1 MKRNLFIALLV
12 ALFLTSASFAQQPG
26 GATGTPTTANQFRPT
41 ATPAT
46 PPCPYSRMFM
56 NLSSQMALVDC
67 TGTVTLVSSGGGGG
81 SGTVTT
87 VSIGNLSPLFTA
99 GVTNPTTTP
108 AIAFALSN
116 AGANTYFGNATG
128 STGVPSYTNAGALT
142 NVNDTNVTLTLGG
155 NPATSLLRSVSITA
169 GWTGTLA
176 ASRGGT
182 GLSTPTNN
190 GVIVGDGS
198 VWAASVIPSC
208 SNATTSKLLY
218 DNATRTFTCGVDQT
232 SGGGSG
238 ITSLNSQTGGTQ
250 TFGNDTNVTVVSAS
264 NVHTITWAGT
274 LAAGRLNSNVVQSVV
289 NDTNVTGSISAQ
301 ALTLAWTGTLAKT
314 RQHADTVYSTGGT
327 ADRISFFTA
336 SKDILSDNALVWDNT
351 NKRLGIGTTSPG
363 LPLDVVA
370 NGSALAQQWRETG
383 AGTARV
389 QMQIPSSFG
398 QFGTSSNHD
407 FSLMT
412 NGIQRVNVEATG
424 GTVFGSIVPAT
435 GTVMVNAIANTDVS
449 IVGNNASG
457 STTDILKLQVGGSN
471 RFRLLSTG
479 EFVAGLVS
487 TVTGKLS
494 LANAAGST
502 ITSISAGN
510 AASTLNFI
518 WPVLDPTVGQ
528 VLSAAAPSGGNV
540 VLSWVA
546 NGGGGGAG
554 DVVGPAS
561 ATDNAIARFDTTT
574 GKLIQNSV
582 ITIADS
588 TGNMAGVGTLNTH
601 TIPGGTDTFEML
613 GAAQTV
619 TGVKTYG
626 DGILKATSPWITTG
640 LDDSAGNRMVGFT
653 PTASSVNYF
662 NLTASATATVP
673 KNVLEVTGSDSAVG
687 LYVKTKQGTYP
698 NVGQVYFDTN
708 IRYDRP
714 QISFYEVGTTTYYPD
729 SGIGL
734 KAGGSWLSLQGKNI
748 MLGLR
753 EDGTPGYAALT
764 GNGYLAWNVNVTA
777 AEDCPACVA
786 VGFNKSAQR
795 VIGVVG
801 ADSTPDGDLT
811 HGATFGFIANT
822 PATITATSNNYDPGD
837 PSYFQRWSTDTSRQ
851 ITGMTFA
858 ISSKVSGQIHKIVN
872 VGSEDI
878 VFVNETSGTGSTAA
892 NRFKTSDGNNLTL
905 TPGQCANAI
914 YDAADSRWR
923 VYACEGVGG
932 GGGDAL
938 TSNPLSQ
945 FAATTSAQLATV
957 LSDETG
963 TGLVVYNNTPTLIT
977 PILGTPTSVTLTN
990 ATGLPPVTG
999 IVGWPANA
1007 SGCLGNN
1014 GSGTLSWT
1022 ACSGGSG
1029 ADTALSN
1036 LASVAINTSLLP
1048 ASDNTIN
1055 LGSSAKRFSSLYL
1068 VGNIKDG
1075 SNNNLAAFSANG
1087 SAVNYLDIA
1096 NAATGFGPT
1105 LSAIGTDTNIRLTL
1119 QSKGAEDVRTVYTDS
1134 STNTTDTVFSLVR
1147 NSSGTAAN
1155 NIGAANNF
1163 YIQTST
1169 TPTTLAGGFG
1179 VQWVTATHASRVSR
1193 MFFNT
1198 VDASQVFGERM
1209 GLDHNGIRLPEI
1221 SSAATPAA
1229 NNVYLYAKDDGGV
1242 SKLYYKTDGGTE
1254 VGPLAASGGGGSPGT
1269 PTDSVQFNSASSLA
1283 GNAAFLFIP
1292 GSTTGNEVAI
1302 ADSTITSGNLVS
1314 IAASGT
1320 AAASNTKTGL
1330 RVATSGANATS
1341 TQTTY
1346 GGRFTNTSTGT
1357 TSTNI
1362 GLDVSASGGT
1372 TNYGLVVSGGQLLT
1386 QLGTQA
1392 APGLVIGN
1400 AVASTG
1406 FYGNG
1411 TRIQVSIANVVG
1423 PLFNGSGTY
1432 NKATGLVAWD
1442 SSGDPANGTPDIG
1455 LVRHA
1460 AGVLQVNSGTAGTY
1474 RDMFVRQYWADATI
1488 ITAGTTGNQT
1498 INKALFAV
1506 NFAAAGTSL
1515 TVTNSLVSANSL
1527 VVCTV
1532 QTNDTTMKSV
1542 AAVPASGSVVLH
1554 ANAAA
1559 TAETRVACNVYNN

>member
-1 MKRNLFIALLV
+1 MKRNLFVALLV
-12 ALFLTSASFAQQPG
+12 ALFFVSASFAQQPG

-67 TGTVTLVSSGGGGG
+67 TGTVTLVSSGGGG

-99 GVTNPTTTP
+99 GITNPTTTP
-108 AIAFALSN
+108 AIAFALTN

-128 STGVPSYTNAGALT
+128 STGAPSYTNAGALT

-155 NPATSLLRSVSITA
+155 NPNTSLLRAVSITA

-198 VWAASVIPSC
+198 VWAATVIPSC

-218 DNATRTFTCGVDQT
+218 DNSTRTFTCGVDQT

-250 TFGNDTNVTVVSAS
+250 TFGNDTNVTIVSGS
-264 NVHTITWAGT
+264 NVHTVTWAGT
-274 LAAGRLNSNVVQSVV
+274 LAAGRLNANVVQSIV

-327 ADRISFFTA
+327 ANRIAFFTG
-336 SKDILSDNALVWDNT
+336 SKDILSDNALAWDNT
-351 NKRLGIGTTSPG
+351 NKRLGIGTTSPS

-370 NGSALAQQWRETG
+370 DGSALAQQWRETG

-398 QFGTSSNHD
+398 QLGTSSNHD

-424 GTVFGSIVPAT
+424 GTVFGSIVAAT

-457 STTDILKLQVGGSN
+457 STTDILKLQVAGSN

-479 EFVAGLVS
+479 EAIFGLAA
-487 TVTGKLS
+487 TNTGKLTLSNASGATLTS
-494 LANAAGST
+494 L
-502 ITSISAGN
+502 SAGN
-510 AASTLNFI
+510 AASSLNFI
-518 WPVLDPTVGQ
+518 LPVVDPTNGQ

-546 NGGGGGAG
+546 NGGGGGSG
-554 DVVGPAS
+554 DVVGPGS

-574 GKLIQNSV
+574 GKLIQNSAV
-582 ITIADS
+582 TIADTS
-588 TGNMAGVGTLNTH
+588 GNMAGVGTLNTH

-640 LDDSAGNRMVGFT
+640 LDDSAGNRMAGFT
-653 PTASSVNYF
+653 PITSAVNYF
-662 NLTASATATVP
+662 NFTNTATATVP
-673 KNVLEVTGSDSAVG
+673 KNIFEVTGSDSAVG
-687 LYVKTKQGTYP
+687 LYIKTKQGSYP

-714 QISFYEVGTTTYYPD
+714 QISFYEAGTTTYYPD
-729 SGIGL
+729 RGIGL
-734 KAGGSWLSLQGKNI
+734 KAGGSWLSLQAPNI
-748 MLGLR
+748 MLGTR
-753 EDGTPGYAALT
+753 EDGTPGYAAIT
-764 GNGYLAWNVNVTA
+764 GNGYLAWNVNVTS

-786 VGFNKSAQR
+786 VGFNKFAQR

-822 PATITATSNNYDPGD
+822 PATITATTNNYDPGD
-837 PSYFQRWSTDTSRQ
+837 PSYFQRWSTDASRQ
-851 ITGMTFA
+851 ITGLTFA

-872 VGSEDI
+872 VGAEDI
-878 VFVNETSGTGSTAA
+878 VLVNETSGTGSTAA

-905 TPGQCANAI
+905 TPGQCADAI
-914 YDAADSRWR
+914 YDGTDSRWR
-923 VYACEGVGG
+923 VHACEGVGG
-932 GGGDAL
+932 GGG
-938 TSNPLSQ
+938 
-945 FAATTSAQLATV
+945 
-957 LSDETG
+957 G
-963 TGLVVYNNTPTLIT
+963 
-977 PILGTPTSVTLTN
+977 
-990 ATGLPPVTG
+990 
-999 IVGWPANA
+999 
-1007 SGCLGNN
+1007 
-1014 GSGTLSWT
+1014 
-1022 ACSGGSG
+1022 G

-1048 ASDNTIN
+1048 ASDNTID
-1055 LGSSAKRFSSLYL
+1055 LGSSAKRFASLYL
-1068 VGNIKDG
+1068 VGSIKDG
-1075 SNNNLAAFSANG
+1075 SDNNLTTFSPNG
-1087 SAVNYLDIA
+1087 SAVNYLNIS
-1096 NAATGFGPT
+1096 NGATGFGPV
-1105 LSAIGTDTNIRLTL
+1105 LSAIGTDSNIRLSL
-1119 QSKGAEDVRTVYTDS
+1119 QSKGAEDVRVLYSDS
-1134 STNTTDTVFSLVR
+1134 STNTTDTVFSMVR

-1163 YIQTST
+1163 YLQTST

-1229 NNVYLYAKDDGGV
+1229 NSVYVYAKDNGSGV
-1242 SKLYYKTDGGTE
+1242 SKLYYKGDDGTE
-1254 VGPLAASGGGGSPGT
+1254 VGPLAAGGGGGSTNPTSTIVPYNNAGT
-1269 PTDSVQFNSASSLA
+1269 FADTNLAFASSAFTQTVTSLGTTLTESLKQA
-1283 GNAAFLFIP
+1283 NTTAA
-1292 GSTTGNEVAI
+1292 S
-1302 ADSTITSGNLVS
+1302 SGNQQVS
-1314 IAASGT
+1314 PAFVQEGQGYKTNSVAGSQSVKFAHYVLPVQGT
-1320 AAASNTKTGL
+1320 ANPSGL
-1330 RVATSGANATS
+1330 WKFGSSINGGAYA
-1341 TQTTY
+1341 
-1346 GGRFTNTSTGT
+1346 
-1357 TSTNI
+1357 
-1362 GLDVSASGGT
+1362 DVLQLSSA
-1372 TNYGLVVSGGQLLT
+1372 GQVLT
-1386 QLGTQA
+1386 PLGTQA
-1392 APGLVIGN
+1392 APGLVIGQS
-1400 AVASTG
+1400 VTSTG

-1411 TRIQVSIANVVG
+1411 TRLQISIANVVG
-1423 PLFNGSGTY
+1423 PLFNGAGVYSKASGII
-1432 NKATGLVAWD
+1432 GWD
-1442 SSGDPANGTPDIG
+1442 SSSDPANNSTDSGIG
-1455 LVRHA
+1455 RNA
-1460 AGVLQVNSGTAGTY
+1460 AGRLEINNGTAATY
-1474 RDMFVRQYWADATI
+1474 RDVFVRQYWADATI

-1506 NFAAAGTSL
+1506 NFAAAATSL

-1559 TAETRVACNVYNN
+1559 TAETRVACNVFNN

>member
-1 MKRNLFIALLV
+1 MKRNLFVALLV

-67 TGTVTLVSSGGGGG
+67 TGVVTLVSSGGGGG

-116 AGANTYFGNATG
+116 AGANTYFGNSTG
-128 STGVPSYTNAGALT
+128 STGAPSYTNAGALT

-155 NPATSLLRSVSITA
+155 NPATSLLRAVSITA

-218 DNATRTFTCGVDQT
+218 DNTTRTFTCGVDQT

-327 ADRISFFTA
+327 ADRISFFTG

-383 AGTARV
+383 AGTARI

-494 LANAAGST
+494 MANAAGST

-518 WPVLDPTVGQ
+518 WPVLDPTAGQ

-540 VLSWVA
+540 VLSWIA
-546 NGGGGGAG
+546 NGGGGGGSG
-554 DVVGPAS
+554 DVVGPGS
-561 ATDNAIARFDTTT
+561 ATDNAVARFDTTT

-582 ITIADS
+582 VTIADTS
-588 TGNMAGVGTLNTH
+588 GNMAGVGTLNTH

-619 TGVKTYG
+619 TGIKTYG

-653 PTASSVNYF
+653 ATASSVNYF
-662 NLTASATATVP
+662 NLTNSATATKP
-673 KNVLEVTGSDSAVG
+673 LNILEMMGSDSNVS
-687 LYVKTKQGTYP
+687 LHIKTKTDTYP
-698 NVGQVYFDTN
+698 NMGQVYFN
-708 IRYDRP
+708 VSGRYDRP
-714 QISFYEVGTTTYYPD
+714 AISFWD
-729 SGIGL
+729 STFGYLSQYGIGV
-734 KAGGSWLSLQGKNI
+734 KAGGSYLSVYGQNLK
-748 MLGLR
+748 LGTR
-753 EDGTPGYAALT
+753 EDVSGLINMSGDARFVWHDT
-764 GNGYLAWNVNVTA
+764 NSA
-777 AEDCPACVA
+777 AEDCPPCTA
-786 VGFNKSAQR
+786 VGFNKASR
-795 VIGVVG
+795 FVVG
-801 ADSTPDGDLT
+801 LIGPPTTPDDT
-811 HGATFGFIANT
+811 HPNGATWRAIPNT
-822 PATITATSNNYDPGD
+822 PATITATTNNYNPSI
-837 PSYFQRWSTDTSRQ
+837 PSYFQRWSTDASRQ
-851 ITGMTFA
+851 ITGLTFA
-858 ISSKVSGQIHKIVN
+858 VTQVSGQVHKIVN
-872 VGSEDI
+872 VGAEDI
-878 VFVNETSGTGSTAA
+878 VLVNETSGTGSTAA

-905 TPGQCANAI
+905 TPGQCADAI
-914 YDAADSRWR
+914 YDGTDSRWR
-923 VYACEGVGG
+923 VHACEGVGG
-932 GGGDAL
+932 GGG
-938 TSNPLSQ
+938 
-945 FAATTSAQLATV
+945 
-957 LSDETG
+957 G
-963 TGLVVYNNTPTLIT
+963 
-977 PILGTPTSVTLTN
+977 
-990 ATGLPPVTG
+990 
-999 IVGWPANA
+999 
-1007 SGCLGNN
+1007 
-1014 GSGTLSWT
+1014 
-1022 ACSGGSG
+1022 G

-1048 ASDNTIN
+1048 ASDNTID
-1055 LGSSAKRFSSLYL
+1055 LGSSAKRFASLYL
-1068 VGNIKDG
+1068 VGSIKDG
-1075 SNNNLAAFSANG
+1075 SGNNLTTFSPNG
-1087 SAVNYLDIA
+1087 SAVNYLNIS
-1096 NAATGFGPT
+1096 NGATGFGPV
-1105 LSAIGTDTNIRLTL
+1105 LSAIGTDSNIRLSL
-1119 QSKGAEDVRTVYTDS
+1119 QSKGAEDVRVLYSDS
-1134 STNTTDTVFSLVR
+1134 STNTTDTVFSMVR

-1163 YIQTST
+1163 YLQTST

-1229 NNVYLYAKDDGGV
+1229 NSVYVYAKDNGSGV
-1242 SKLYYKTDGGTE
+1242 SKLYYKGDDGTE
-1254 VGPLAASGGGGSPGT
+1254 VGPLAAGGGGGSTNPTSTIVPYNNAGT
-1269 PTDSVQFNSASSLA
+1269 FADTNLAFASPTFTQTITSIGTTPSEGLVFTNTTAAGAGAQQNSPSVRFSARGWRTTSTAASQVVDWRMDLRPVENAASPDNRLVFSPQVNGGGYSERVVFGVSNGSTHYVQILPNAGEAGWAGLTIGQNYGTIATPVVAGLWESGGSILGLRVPNGATTGQIALYGQVTVLSGNCYRFSNNSTSVGSGAADTFMCRGGAAATLQIGQTLTGVANATTPSAQVVTATSARAGTDSNLVGSSVTYQSGLGT
-1283 GNAAFLFIP
+1283 GNAAA
-1292 GSTTGNEVAI
+1292 STLT
-1302 ADSTITSGNLVS
+1302 
-1314 IAASGT
+1314 
-1320 AAASNTKTGL
+1320 L
-1330 RVATSGANATS
+1330 RSSVATS
-1341 TQTTY
+1341 
-1346 GGRFTNTSTGT
+1346 
-1357 TSTNI
+1357 
-1362 GLDVSASGGT
+1362 
-1372 TNYGLVVSGGQLLT
+1372 
-1386 QLGTQA
+1386 
-1392 APGLVIGN
+1392 
-1400 AVASTG
+1400 
-1406 FYGNG
+1406 
-1411 TRIQVSIANVVG
+1411 
-1423 PLFNGSGTY
+1423 SGTGAHTY
-1432 NKATGLVAWD
+1432 ATGLVINA
-1442 SSGDPANGTPDIG
+1442 
-1455 LVRHA
+1455 
-1460 AGVLQVNSGTAGTY
+1460 GTAVLTNYTVATLPSASASG
-1474 RDMFVRQYWADATI
+1474 MQGAMAFVTDATSTTTYTTVAGGGSNKVLVISDGTNWI
-1488 ITAGTTGNQT
+1488 I
-1498 INKALFAV
+1498 
-1506 NFAAAGTSL
+1506 
-1515 TVTNSLVSANSL
+1515 
-1527 VVCTV
+1527 
-1532 QTNDTTMKSV
+1532 
-1542 AAVPASGSVVLH
+1542 H
-1554 ANAAA
+1554 
-1559 TAETRVACNVYNN
+1559 